1 MCVSQIKEHNTDL
14 IHPSLLHMEIKFQAE
29 TIAHVQAEHM
39 SRMCEALGSFPVL

>member
-29 TIAHVQAEHM
+29 TIAQKQSACPGCV
-39 SRMCEALGSFPVL
+39 RP